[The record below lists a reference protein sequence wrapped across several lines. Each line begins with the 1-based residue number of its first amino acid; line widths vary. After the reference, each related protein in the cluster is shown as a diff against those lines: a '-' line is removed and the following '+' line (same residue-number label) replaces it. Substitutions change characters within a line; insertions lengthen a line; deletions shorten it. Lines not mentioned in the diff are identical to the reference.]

1 MSLFEAAILL
11 QFLNH
16 ARGRRAVRAS
26 LADELADIREQHRQG
41 DALKLAR
48 TRWLHANRAD
58 ASFPCGVVEVEG
70 TSIPAIVAVLPESL
84 AFLAETPAGSV
95 VEDVVEVGRI
105 PASAIASIDV
115 VGAAG
120 NHVPEPS
127 TESFEPD
134 VDLSLVLRWS
144 RDGTPQED
152 RFAFHSTW
160 SAWQAARRL
169 RTAATF
175 TLPS

>member
-115 VGAAG
+115 VDAAG
-120 NHVPEPS
+120 NHVPE
-127 TESFEPD
+127 
-134 VDLSLVLRWS
+134 
-144 RDGTPQED
+144 
-152 RFAFHSTW
+152 
-160 SAWQAARRL
+160 
-169 RTAATF
+169 
-175 TLPS
+175 